1 MKTSTY
7 PVSPVDQASVFQLAA
22 QLEGSEVPKVFL
34 QSFAERVFTILRADA
49 AIASLNK
56 KVSAKVSQP
65 AGNGSGQF

>member
-7 PVSPVDQASVFQLAA
+7 PALPQTDPATLFQIAA
-22 QLEGSEVPKVFL
+22 RLEESELPKVFL

-56 KVSAKVSQP
+56 KACAKISKP
-65 AGNGSGQF
+65 PGNF